1 MSILMIANWKATPD
15 SLKVAIKNISLI
27 SKISSPGVSKII
39 CAPFVFVP
47 LVKQRSLIM
56 GAQDVSVFSEGAHTG
71 EVTAKML
78 FSLGVKYVI
87 LGHSERRKMGE
98 DREIIKEKIS
108 RALSAGLAPVVC
120 VGEKERDSDGEF
132 FGFLREELHSLFKG
146 VPKKNLSKIVI
157 AYEPIWAISTEN
169 KGAIDPHILRE
180 TLVFIRKIM
189 HDVVGNKEA
198 SKIKIIYGGSVD
210 HRNAKEIIK
219 EGGAEGFLVGKASQT
234 PALFEKLLK
243 SIR

>member
-1 MSILMIANWKATPD
+1 MIANWKATPD
-15 SLKVAIKNISLI
+15 SLKVALKNISLI
-27 SKISSPGVSKII
+27 SKMSSPGVSKII
-39 CAPFVFVP
+39 CAPFVFAP

-56 GAQDVSVFSEGAHTG
+56 GAQDVSVFTEGAHTG

-78 FSLGVKYVI
+78 VSLGVKYVI

-98 DREIIKEKIS
+98 SREIIKEKIT
-108 RALSAGLAPVVC
+108 RALSAGISPVVC
-120 VGEKERDSDGEF
+120 IGEKERDNDGEF
-132 FGFLREELHSLFKG
+132 FGLIREELHALFKS
-146 VPKKNLSKIVI
+146 VPKKNLSKIVV

-169 KGAIDPHILRE
+169 KGAIDPNVLRE

-189 HDVVGNKEA
+189 HDIVGNKEA

-210 HRNAKEIIK
+210 HKNAKEIIK
-219 EGGAEGFLVGKASQT
+219 EGGAEGFLVGKASQN

-243 SIR
+243 SL

>member
-1 MSILMIANWKATPD
+1 MIANWKANPD

-27 SKISSPGVSKII
+27 SKMPSPGVLKII
-39 CAPFVFVP
+39 CAPFVFVS

-56 GAQDVSVFSEGAHTG
+56 GAQDVSIFPEGAHTG

-78 FSLGVKYVI
+78 SSVGVKYVI

-98 DREIIKEKIS
+98 DREMIKEKIA
-108 RALSAGLAPVVC
+108 RALSVGLAPVVC
-120 VGEKERDSDGEF
+120 IGEKERDSDGEF
-132 FGFLREELHSLFKG
+132 FGLLREELHALFKG
-146 VPKKNLSKIVI
+146 VPKKNLSKIVV

-169 KGAIDPHILRE
+169 KGAIDPNVLRE

-189 HDVVGNKEA
+189 HDIVGNKEA

-210 HRNAKEIIK
+210 HKNAKEIIK
-219 EGGAEGFLVGKASQT
+219 EGGAEGFLVGKASQN
-234 PALFEKLLK
+234 PALFQKLLK
-243 SIR
+243 SL

>member
-1 MSILMIANWKATPD
+1 MIANWKATPD
-15 SLKVAIKNISLI
+15 SLKVALKNISLI
-27 SKISSPGVSKII
+27 SKMSSPGVSKII

-47 LVKQRSLIM
+47 LIKSKSLIM
-56 GAQDVSVFSEGAHTG
+56 GAQDVSLFTEGAHTG

-78 FSLGVKYVI
+78 ASIGVKYVI

-98 DREIIKEKIS
+98 DREIIKEKIT
-108 RALSAGLAPVVC
+108 RALSAGISPVVC
-120 VGEKERDSDGEF
+120 IGEKDRDSDGEF
-132 FGFLREELHSLFKG
+132 FGLLREELHALFKS

-169 KGAIDPHILRE
+169 KGAIDPNVLRE

-189 HDVVGNKEA
+189 HDIVGNKEA

-210 HRNAKEIIK
+210 HKNAKEIIK
-219 EGGAEGFLVGKASQT
+219 EGGAEGFLVGKASQN

-243 SIR
+243 SL

>member
-1 MSILMIANWKATPD
+1 MIANWKATPD
-15 SLKVAIKNISLI
+15 SLKVALKNLSLI

-39 CAPFVFVP
+39 CAPFVF
-47 LVKQRSLIM
+47 LHLIKSKSLIA
-56 GAQDVSVFSEGAHTG
+56 GAQDVSTFSEGAHTG

-78 FSLGVKYVI
+78 ASLGVKYVI
-87 LGHSERRKMGE
+87 LGHSERRRNGE
-98 DREIIKEKIS
+98 TREVIKEKIF
-108 RALSAGLAPVVC
+108 RALSTGLIPVVC
-120 VGEKERDSDGEF
+120 IGEKERDNDGEF
-132 FGFLREELHSLFKG
+132 FGILREELHVLFKG
-146 VPKKNLSKIVI
+146 VPKKDLSKIVV

-169 KGAIDPHILRE
+169 KGAIDSIVLRE
-180 TLVFIRKIM
+180 TLIFIRKIM
-189 HDVVGNKEA
+189 HDIVGNKDA

-210 HRNAKEIIK
+210 YKNAKEIVR